1 MATGDI
7 IGEIASL
14 DFDLTGGTLPKI
26 IHIAGTIYAI
36 AYQGSGND
44 GYVITIPIQ
53 NDGTIGAVIESLEF
67 DIFQGRGPCI
77 IHISSDV
84 YAIAYAG
91 SGNNG
96 IIKTLHIADDG
107 DIGAIID
114 TSTFEAGGEVD
125 EPIIVHIGGTTYAV
139 FYGGPDSDGWLKT
152 ITINND
158 GTIGAV
164 LHSLEFDSAY
174 GRYVDPIYISGN
186 VWAFAYT
193 ADAIFGAGR
202 IKTVTI
208 SDAGVISTI
217 ASGDYDTNQTSPP
230 DIFHIS
236 GDVYGIAYGGP
247 GYDGWLKT
255 ITISGAGAIGSVID
269 SLEYD
274 PSYGTRPCVVS
285 LGGNVWAIA
294 YTGPDSDGWLKTIG
308 IDNDGTITGQ
318 VDEHEYDGDR
328 GTYSDIFYISGDV
341 YAIVYLGPGYDGW
354 LKTLEIETAPA
365 LAAMIGRQHAGQLL
379 IQSVM

>member
-7 IGEIASL
+7 IGEIAFL
-14 DFDLTGGTLPKI
+14 EFDLYSGTLPKI
-26 IHIAGTIYAI
+26 IHIAGTIYAV
-36 AYQGSGND
+36 AYQGYGND
-44 GYVITIPIQ
+44 GFVITIPIQ
-53 NDGTIGAVIESLEF
+53 DDGTIGAVIESLEF
-67 DIFQGRGPCI
+67 DPVQGRGPSI

-107 DIGAIID
+107 DIGAIIA
-114 TSTFEAGGEVD
+114 TSTFEAGGGID

-164 LHSLEFDSAY
+164 LHSWEFDSAY

-193 ADAIFGAGR
+193 ADAISGPGR
-202 IKTVTI
+202 IRTVTI
-208 SDAGVISTI
+208 SDAGVISAI

-247 GYDGWLKT
+247 GTDGWLKT
-255 ITISGAGAIGSVID
+255 ITISGAGAIGAVIHF
-269 SLEYD
+269 LEYD
-274 PSYGTRPCVVS
+274 PSYGARPSVVS

-294 YTGPDSDGWLKTIG
+294 YTGPDADGWLKTIG

-318 VDEHEYDGDR
+318 VDEYEYDGDR
-328 GTYSDIFYISGDV
+328 GSYSDIFYISGEA
-341 YAIVYLGPGYDGW
+341 YAIAYMGPGYDGW
-354 LKTLEIETAPA
+354 LKTLEIGTAPA
-365 LAAMIGRQHAGQLL
+365 FAAMIGRQHAGQLL